1 MHVKVHSVNVVDI
14 VQVNLIAQV
23 HHQSLIQ
30 SHQQLQL
37 LMNAAVSVFLRC
49 QRCGELPWR
58 TRCVCAGVVHSAVK
72 WCRDRYGMVW
82 YSRVNVPLDTCH
94 VIGMVRYSRV

>member
-1 MHVKVHSVNVVDI
+1 MRVKVHSVNVVDI

-72 WCRDRYGMVW
+72 WC
-82 YSRVNVPLDTCH
+82 H
-94 VIGMVRYSRV
+94 VIGMVWYGIVELTSHSTPVM